1 MGEYATGHVPSP
13 ADRVQPRDP
22 ERLRVG
28 FLTGSGHTG
37 STLLALFMDTH
48 PQIVSVGET
57 AIKPGLR
64 SGSEQLHRCSC
75 GHPISECRFWQ
86 TVFEAVGR
94 TGHELN
100 ASNWSNDYRYESRIL
115 HLMLSRYSSIRPA
128 RALQDIAGGLLPF
141 HRARVRRT
149 NEVNVAFIRSVLQ
162 IAGADVFFDTSK
174 APMRLWHLLRVPELD
189 VRVVLLVRDVRGFCS
204 SAKRRGQ
211 SVKEAASAWNN
222 RHRVLADIAAR
233 LPDERVTWLRYEDLC
248 VDPSRRLKELQRFLQ
263 VDEQEPPEF
272 ILSRDHHVLGN
283 RIRRD
288 GAIRIRPADDWSKT
302 LTASEASEALRIAG
316 QTNERF
322 HYSRA

>member
-1 MGEYATGHVPSP
+1 
-13 ADRVQPRDP
+13 
-22 ERLRVG
+22 
-28 FLTGSGHTG
+28 
-37 STLLALFMDTH
+37 
-48 PQIVSVGET
+48 
-57 AIKPGLR
+57 
-64 SGSEQLHRCSC
+64 
-75 GHPISECRFWQ
+75 
-86 TVFEAVGR
+86 
-94 TGHELN
+94 
-100 ASNWSNDYRYESRIL
+100 
-115 HLMLSRYSSIRPA
+115 
-128 RALQDIAGGLLPF
+128 
-141 HRARVRRT
+141 VRRT